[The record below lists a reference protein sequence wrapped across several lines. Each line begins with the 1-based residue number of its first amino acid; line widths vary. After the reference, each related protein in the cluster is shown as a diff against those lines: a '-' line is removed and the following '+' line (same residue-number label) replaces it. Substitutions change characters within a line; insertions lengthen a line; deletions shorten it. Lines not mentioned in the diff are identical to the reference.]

1 MDYINQLLKL
11 TSHLLFI
18 GISYQLLMSLFDW
31 TKIIRNSRDNFGR
44 VRLFVFFLAIIMGF
58 MVSHFMLE
66 LIQMSQSLF
75 LVLK

>member
-18 GISYQLLMSLFDW
+18 GISYQLLISLFDW
-31 TKIIRNSRDNFGR
+31 TKIIRNSRDNIGK
-44 VRLFVFFLAIIMGF
+44 VKLFVFFLAIVMGF